1 MIVLSS
7 LKTMKAIKVEE
18 CKNISAFLLLHLSYD
33 PGKRIPAFVRIF
45 REEIIKGYDIC
56 SISHSRP

>member
-18 CKNISAFLLLHLSYD
+18 CKNKSPFLLLLLSYD
-33 PGKRIPAFVRIF
+33 PGKIIPAFVRFF
-45 REEIIKGYDIC
+45 REEIIKGYDI
-56 SISHSRP
+56 